1 LDVKTVRFAGA
12 AAIGLTPL
20 VALGVP
26 SAAQAAP
33 AQHGAMASGKTKMVS
48 GHPLLPASDHNKCAG
63 QTYEWTAAGS
73 PPVKLDLYKAN
84 HGTDSTCVGTV
95 GTSLN
100 TEGVQVYTPSIVYF
114 WIYSQSTNPVSAP
127 QPVRPAHTGNT
138 YYANTAVRDYW
149 RNPVRVCAQWSNGFT
164 YGIVDETTCIKLG

>member
-48 GHPLLPASDHNKCAG
+48 GHPLQPASDHNKCAG
-63 QTYEWTAAGS
+63 QTEEGAVVFS
-73 PPVKLDLYKAN
+73 PLVTLHLWKAD
-84 HGTDSTCVGTV
+84 HGANSTCVGTV
-95 GTSLN
+95 STSLN

-114 WIYSQSTNPVSAP
+114 WIYSKSTNPVSAP

-138 YYANTAVRDYW
+138 Y
-149 RNPVRVCAQWSNGFT
+149 
-164 YGIVDETTCIKLG
+164 